1 MRLLPAGILA
11 FGILPIL
18 VLAAFAQQ
26 EDQGFSV
33 VAGGPPRALTAQAAP
48 VVRDTLNDIPAPPP
62 EIRQQVPQP
71 ASTPPLR
78 RIAPP
83 DAYGPQVIGFPDNVA
98 GAFNVTYATLPGF
111 RPLTLDLYTPRPSDM
126 PRPLVVF
133 VHGGSWDSGDSRHA
147 APFSDFPRALAALAA
162 QGYVVASVNYRLSQ
176 EARYPAALQD
186 VKSAIRWLRAHG
198 NDFNIDTTR
207 VAVWGASSGGQLAA
221 LVGTTCG
228 VGRFEPEGDTDKDV
242 SSDCVQAVI
251 DWFGVTDFHTAATDA
266 PAANS
271 FTTGSSSS
279 EGKYLGC
286 EPASCP
292 PGVAR
297 LASPLT
303 FVSVKSPPFLIQ
315 HGVADTGVPAVQS
328 QRLYDSLKAAGVPAQ
343 IVMYPNVGH
352 GFARNGT
359 PDADT
364 VAQAMARLTAFLAE
378 TIATRRVVAKTVPP
392 VRRGALD

>member
-1 MRLLPAGILA
+1 MRLLPAGITA

-18 VLAAFAQQ
+18 ALAVCAQP
-26 EDQGFSV
+26 DDRGFSV
-33 VAGGPPRALTAQAAP
+33 VAGAAPRALTTARTAP
-48 VVRDTLNDIPAPPP
+48 VVRTDLPAPRPTL
-62 EIRQQVPQP
+62 
-71 ASTPPLR
+71 STPPLR

-83 DAYGPQVIGFPDNVA
+83 DLYGPQVIAFPDNVA
-98 GAFNVTYATLPGF
+98 GAFNLAYATLPGF

-147 APFSDFPRALAALAA
+147 APFSDFPQALAALAA

-186 VKSAIRWLRAHG
+186 VKSAIRWLRAHAG
-198 NDFNIDTTR
+198 DFNIDTTR

-228 VGRFEPEGDTDKDV
+228 VGRFEPEGDTDKDLP
-242 SSDCVQAVI
+242 SDCVQAVI
-251 DWFGVTDFHTAATDA
+251 DWFGVTDIAADA
-266 PAANS
+266 PAAKS

-286 EPASCP
+286 EPAACP

-303 FVSVKSPPFLIQ
+303 FVSAGSPPFLIQ
-315 HGVADTGVPAVQS
+315 HGAADTGVPPLQS

-343 IVMYPNVGH
+343 IVIYPDVGH

-359 PDADT
+359 ADAAT
-364 VAQAMARLTAFLAE
+364 VTQAMARLTAFLAE
-378 TIATRRVVAKTVPP
+378 TFAITRVAGKTVPP
-392 VRRGALD
+392 MRRGPLD